1 MLHAIADFAQ
11 KTILDMGYLGIFVLM
26 VLESTMVPV
35 PSTLVMPF
43 AGYLAAQG
51 HFSLP
56 LVIAM
61 NGAGAIVGSLACY
74 WLGAAGGKPLLLKYG
89 KYVLVKK
96 SDVDKTEKFF
106 ESHGSATVF
115 IARLLPV
122 IRHFISIPAGIARMN
137 MGKFLL
143 QTFLGATLWGGG
155 LAVLGYQIGANW
167 SKVGKYMKRV
177 DLIFGA
183 LVAVVLLVLLVRW
196 LRKRKAPGADAAAA
210 ATTAAAPTATAA
222 DADSSK
228 G

>member
-11 KTILDMGYLGIFVLM
+11 KTILEMGYLGIFVLM

-96 SDVDKTEKFF
+96 ADVDKTEKFF

-137 MGKFLL
+137 IWKFLL
-143 QTFLGATLWGGG
+143 QTLLGATVWGGF
-155 LAVLGYQIGANW
+155 LAVFGYQVGANW
-167 SKVGKYMKRV
+167 SKVSKYMKRI
-177 DLIFGA
+177 D
-183 LVAVVLLVLLVRW
+183 LVLSLIHI
-196 LRKRKAPGADAAAA
+196 
-210 ATTAAAPTATAA
+210 
-222 DADSSK
+222 
-228 G
+228 

>member
-11 KTILDMGYLGIFVLM
+11 KTILEMGYLGIFVLM

-96 SDVDKTEKFF
+96 SDVEKTEKFF

-210 ATTAAAPTATAA
+210 ATTTAAAASA

>member
-106 ESHGSATVF
+106 ESHGSAAVF
-115 IARLLPV
+115 IARVRPV

>member
-1 MLHAIADFAQ
+1 LLHAIADFAQ
-11 KTILDMGYLGIFVLM
+11 KTILEMGYLGIFVLM

-96 SDVDKTEKFF
+96 ADVDKTEKFF

-137 MGKFLL
+137 IWKFLL
-143 QTFLGATLWGGG
+143 QTLLGATVWGGF
-155 LAVLGYQIGANW
+155 LAVFGYQVGANW
-167 SKVGKYMKRV
+167 SKVSKYMKRI
-177 DLIFGA
+177 DLVVAGILA
-183 LVAVVLLVLLVRW
+183 VIAIVLVVRW
-196 LRKRKAPGADAAAA
+196 FRKRRGKSVEAVAS
-210 ATTAAAPTATAA
+210 TTAAAADAAA

>member
-11 KTILDMGYLGIFVLM
+11 KTILEMGYLGIFVLM

-96 SDVDKTEKFF
+96 SDVEKTEKFF

-167 SKVGKYMKRV
+167 SKVGKYMKRG

-183 LVAVVLLVLLVRW
+183 LVAGR
-196 LRKRKAPGADAAAA
+196 AALAA
-210 ATTAAAPTATAA
+210 I
-222 DADSSK
+222 
-228 G
+228 